1 MAGSHRTFTSKP
13 KEVRM
18 RGDAEETD
26 AVFSYVSPAR
36 RVPKDHP
43 LRIVREITDAALQRL
58 SRDFERLYS

>member
-13 KEVRM
+13 TKEVRT

-26 AVFSYVSPAR
+26 AVFSYVSPAQ

-43 LRIVREITDAALQRL
+43 LRIVRKITDAAGRVNA
-58 SRDFERLYS
+58 RETA